1 MSDGGA
7 MDTYGEFGRQ
17 ARFVPRVDG
26 PHEIVFEIDNYKRR
40 RARCT
45 GCHWTSPPGLVHAD
59 QVDARAARHLAAYG
73 VRQPGALRTAAKR
86 PMPTRIAKIED
97 ATPPSPVTVAASRF
111 PELQEQLDWLYAVLE
126 DAADRGTATASEAAD
141 LGGREAVAAARDA
154 RLTAIQTVLDNGDLP
169 LLLGQ
174 VQDESGRSEVDVA
187 RVAVIDETGD
197 VLASSWK
204 SEAAAAFYDPP
215 ADRTRLRIL
224 EQDQRILEVLNDQ
237 DVSASV
243 IDALEIRRDRFLR
256 DILGTIQPDQF
267 GLIRDALGGA
277 LVIQGGAGSGKTAVA
292 LHRAS
297 LLAYRHRE
305 ELDGSRIL
313 VLAPTP
319 ILLRY
324 ISRVLP
330 TLGDDDIV
338 HSTIDG
344 LVPQVRATH
353 EDDPIAARIKG
364 RRTMRFVLRSHI
376 LSKITAPTSD
386 YESSDG
392 VLRLDAG
399 ELNRV
404 LDEVRARVETYAAGR
419 AQLRAAWLR
428 AIAKHN
434 DRTPDDVE
442 SLPRRDRS
450 FRNLLDRTWPQL
462 SAEQAVFE
470 LLTGP
475 VRLQRAAAGILSTA
489 ELKVLLRKADRIGD
503 MAWSSADLALIDEA
517 RSIIERAAPHCDHII
532 LDEAQDLS
540 PMQLR
545 MVARRSTNGSYT
557 VLGDLAQATAH
568 GASGSWGELA
578 EDLGL
583 RTGFRYREL
592 DRSYRTPAETLR
604 FANRLLSGMHLDL
617 EPPNSIREG
626 FAEPRLVPSRT
637 TDVAET
643 IESEIWRHADDDTA
657 IAVICP
663 TPMVERVVAH
673 LHGSGIDVVDGRR
686 GSVGADV
693 TVIPAALAKG
703 LEFDH
708 VVVAE
713 PDHIFQEYGDRGAQA
728 LYVAL
733 TRTTRTLS
741 VVHQHPLP
749 DQLVA

>member
-1 MSDGGA
+1 MGLYS
-7 MDTYGEFGRQ
+7 EFGRQ
-17 ARFVPRVDG
+17 AQFVPRVDG
-26 PHEIVFEIDNYKRR
+26 PHEIVFETDNSKRR

-45 GCHWTSPPGLVHAD
+45 GCHWTSPPGLVHPQ
-59 QVDARAARHLAAYG
+59 QVDARAARHLATYG
-73 VRQPGALRTAAKR
+73 VPLARPASTAERR
-86 PMPTRIAKIED
+86 PKPVRKAQTAS
-97 ATPPSPVTVAASRF
+97 APAPPSEIVVASRF
-111 PELQEQLDWLYAVLE
+111 PDLQEQLDWFYAVLE
-126 DAADRGTATASEAAD
+126 DAADRGTATSSAAAD
-141 LGGREAVAAARDA
+141 LVGREAVAAARDA
-154 RLTAIQTVLDNGDLP
+154 RLAAIQTVLGNGDLP

-174 VQDESGRSEVDVA
+174 VQDAQGRSEVDVA
-187 RVAVIDETGD
+187 RLAVIDETGE

-204 SEAAAAFYDPP
+204 SDAAASFYDPP
-215 ADRTRLRIL
+215 AGKTRLRIT
-224 EQDQRILEVLNDQ
+224 EHDQQIVDVLTDQEV
-237 DVSASV
+237 STSV
-243 IDALEIRRDRFLR
+243 IDALEIRRDSYLR

-305 ELDGSRIL
+305 ELDGSRVL
-313 VLAPTP
+313 VLAPTS

-338 HSTIDG
+338 HATIDG
-344 LVPQVRATH
+344 LVQRVSATNQ
-353 EDDPIAARIKG
+353 DDPIAARIKG

-376 LSKITAPTSD
+376 LSKITAPSSD

-392 VLRLDAG
+392 TLHLDER
-399 ELNRV
+399 ELNRA

-419 AQLRAAWLR
+419 SQLRAAWVR
-428 AIAKHN
+428 AIAREN
-434 DRTPDDVE
+434 DRTLDDVE
-442 SLPRRDRS
+442 SLARRDRS
-450 FRNLLDRTWPQL
+450 FQNLLDRSWPQL

-475 VRLQRAAAGILSTA
+475 VRLQRAAAGILSAA
-489 ELKVLLRKADRIGD
+489 ERKVLLRKAGRLRD
-503 MAWSSADLALIDEA
+503 MTWSSADLALIDEA
-517 RSIIERAAPHCDHII
+517 RSIIERSSPSYDHII

-545 MVARRSTNGSYT
+545 MVERRSANGSYT
-557 VLGDLAQATAH
+557 VLGDLAQATAY
-568 GASGSWGELA
+568 GASVSWGELA

-592 DRSYRTPAETLR
+592 DRSYRTPAETLQ
-604 FANRLLSGMHLDL
+604 FANRLLSSMKLDL
-617 EPPNSIREG
+617 KPPESIREG
-626 FAEPRLVPSRT
+626 FAEPRLVQSRT
-637 TDVAET
+637 IDVAET
-643 IESEIWRHADDDTA
+643 IEAEIWRHADETTA
-657 IAVICP
+657 IGVICP

-673 LHGSGIDVVDGRR
+673 LHGSGIDAVDGRK
-686 GSVGADV
+686 GSIGADV
-693 TVIPAALAKG
+693 TVLPAALAKG

-713 PDHIFQEYGDRGAQA
+713 PSHVYQEYGDRGAQA

-749 DQLVA
+749 QQLAV